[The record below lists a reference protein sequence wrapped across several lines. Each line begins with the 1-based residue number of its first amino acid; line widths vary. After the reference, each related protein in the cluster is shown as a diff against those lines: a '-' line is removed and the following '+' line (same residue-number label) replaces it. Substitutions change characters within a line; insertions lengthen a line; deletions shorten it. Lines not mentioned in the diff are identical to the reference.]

1 MEIGSIFEINP
12 DTVKE
17 DEKATAFQLSQ
28 VEKYGKAHCCFTAS
42 GREAI
47 ELALISLEREKPDL
61 PKRCL
66 MPAYMCD
73 SVFLPFL
80 NRGWE
85 LIFYTVDRG
94 LLSYGEELFRLA
106 LENDL
111 GMILIH
117 PYYGTDTCREMR
129 VPLKAL
135 RRSGICVM
143 EDVTQS
149 YYLEGAG
156 KDADF
161 VVGSLRKWY
170 AVPDG
175 GFVASDFPL
184 AEDVLEEAEEQA
196 QERLSALMEKW
207 SYLHGS
213 AFPEETAKRREK
225 KAAFREKNRALE
237 EALDH
242 YAGVRR
248 MSRITR
254 AMLSEIDEADAA
266 KRREEN
272 YQYLYEKAKRLRRL
286 RPILQRQGGE
296 APLYFPIYAREREE
310 LQSFLREHDIYAPV
324 LWPLGEEN
332 RDALLGDEDYIYR
345 HMLAL
350 PIDQRYGIKE
360 MERIGEVLTMFEKQ
374 RVVGIRADANMTV
387 AMGHIMRCLTIAG
400 ELKKQGMRVVFFTAD
415 EWAKETIAAAGMEQ
429 ICLHTRWDWMEEE
442 LPRLSELLVRL
453 GIEILL
459 VDSYQVSPAYF
470 EALKDQVKLVYL
482 DDCFEAVYPV
492 DLLINY
498 NAFHTRFPYRE
509 RYGEKT
515 KLLLGTSYVP
525 LREEFAQ
532 TADEMLSGEEQRQKE
547 KGTYSVLL
555 ASGGGDIENALL
567 GILMKLVERETF
579 ADATVHVVLGAYYS
593 RGDEMESFAA
603 AHTNVRVHRAC
614 QDMSGLMQ
622 GCDAAASAAGTML
635 FELSAMQVPTVFFQ
649 TADNQRYD
657 SEYFADG
664 ERMLYAGDIRQDR
677 EACLAAICEGLERIL
692 QDSDLRERMRTEL
705 ALVTDGRGA
714 KRIAEEIGKCA
725 QKQTQ

>member
-1 MEIGSIFEINP
+1 MF
-12 DTVKE
+12 
-17 DEKATAFQLSQ
+17 
-28 VEKYGKAHCCFTAS
+28 
-42 GREAI
+42 
-47 ELALISLEREKPDL
+47 
-61 PKRCL
+61 
-66 MPAYMCD
+66 
-73 SVFLPFL
+73 
-80 NRGWE
+80 
-85 LIFYTVDRG
+85 
-94 LLSYGEELFRLA
+94 
-106 LENDL
+106 
-111 GMILIH
+111 
-117 PYYGTDTCREMR
+117 
-129 VPLKAL
+129 
-135 RRSGICVM
+135 
-143 EDVTQS
+143 
-149 YYLEGAG
+149 
-156 KDADF
+156 
-161 VVGSLRKWY
+161 
-170 AVPDG
+170 
-175 GFVASDFPL
+175 
-184 AEDVLEEAEEQA
+184 
-196 QERLSALMEKW
+196 
-207 SYLHGS
+207 
-213 AFPEETAKRREK
+213 
-225 KAAFREKNRALE
+225 
-237 EALDH
+237 
-242 YAGVRR
+242 
-248 MSRITR
+248 
-254 AMLSEIDEADAA
+254 SEIDEADAA

-272 YQYLYEKAKRLRRL
+272 YQYLYEKIEGLRRL

-310 LQSFLREHDIYAPV
+310 LQSFLRERDIYAPV
-324 LWPLGEEN
+324 LWELGEEN

-360 MERIGEVLTMFEKQ
+360 MERIAEVLTMFERQ

-415 EWAKETIAAAGMEQ
+415 EWAKETLAAAGMEQ

-442 LPRLSELLVRL
+442 LPRLGELLVRL
-453 GIEILL
+453 GIGTLV

-470 EALKDQVKLVYL
+470 ETLKDQVKLVYL

-532 TADEMLSGEEQRQKE
+532 AADEMLLGEEQRYTE
-547 KGTYSVLL
+547 KGAYSLLL
-555 ASGGGDIENALL
+555 ASGGGDMENALL
-567 GILMKLVERETF
+567 GILTKLVERETF
-579 ADATVHVVLGAYYS
+579 ADVTVHVVLGAYYP

-614 QDMSGLMQ
+614 QDMSGLMR

-714 KRIAEEIGKCA
+714 KRIAEEIAKL
-725 QKQTQ
+725 